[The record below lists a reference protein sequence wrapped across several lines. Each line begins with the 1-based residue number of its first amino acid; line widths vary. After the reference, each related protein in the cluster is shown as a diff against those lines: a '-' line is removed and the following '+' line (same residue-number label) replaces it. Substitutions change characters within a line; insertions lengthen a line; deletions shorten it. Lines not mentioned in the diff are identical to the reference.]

1 MTAMYAVMLENTR
14 GDMLVT
20 VLDLPVAYHLLKTG
34 AIECVDQRIQ
44 LCRETQSHRMTRLR
58 REG

>member
-1 MTAMYAVMLENTR
+1 MTAIFAVMLEDR
-14 GDMLVT
+14 AGAVT
-20 VLDLPVAYHLLKTG
+20 VVCLELEQAYHLLKVG

-44 LCRETQSHRMTRLR
+44 LTRETQSHRMTRLR